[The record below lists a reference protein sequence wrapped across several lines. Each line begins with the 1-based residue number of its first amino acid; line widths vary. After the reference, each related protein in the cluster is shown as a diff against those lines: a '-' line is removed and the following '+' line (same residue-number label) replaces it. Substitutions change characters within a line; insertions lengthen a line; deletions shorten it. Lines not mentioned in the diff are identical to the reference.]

1 MTLQDISALYEY
13 NRWANGRT
21 LEAAEKLDAT
31 AFAKDL
37 KNSFPSVRDTLAHIL
52 GAEWIWLRRWHG
64 ESPTKLVVASEYP
77 TAASLRERFL
87 AVDREREAFLASL
100 TEARLQQPFDYKDL
114 AGNAMR
120 LPLVQ
125 SMQHVVNHG
134 TYHRGQVT
142 TMLRQLGA
150 TPVSTD
156 MSRFYLDRAAG
167 K

>member
-1 MTLQDISALYEY
+1 MTKPDVVLLYEY

-21 LEAAEKLDAT
+21 LDAVEKLDPA
-31 AFAKDL
+31 AFL
-37 KNSFPSVRDTLAHIL
+37 KNLGNSFASVHATLVHMA
-52 GAEWIWLRRWHG
+52 GAEWIWLRRWQG
-64 ESPTKLVVASEYP
+64 DSPSRPPTGEYP
-77 TAASLRERFL
+77 TVASLRERFHAL
-87 AVDREREAFLASL
+87 GRERETYLAGVSD
-100 TEARLQQPFDYKDL
+100 ERLQQPFDYTDL